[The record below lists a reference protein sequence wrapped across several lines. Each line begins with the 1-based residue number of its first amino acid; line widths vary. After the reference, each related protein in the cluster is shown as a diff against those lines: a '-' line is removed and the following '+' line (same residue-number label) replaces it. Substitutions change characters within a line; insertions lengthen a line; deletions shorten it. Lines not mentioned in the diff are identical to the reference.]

1 MTVERTP
8 GSYSFEELTRIAKEV
23 TLSYGYHIPTLV
35 VQGDEEPVV
44 VQIPSLPPTHEERL
58 RMMFT
63 AGSALAESGAL
74 TSLKEVFFISEGWM
88 SVAAEDGLPEVPP
101 SQDPQRREVLIVS
114 GLEVNTGQAA
124 MTIFEMLRDEDAKL
138 VELAEIE
145 QQGKGD
151 TQVET
156 PLLDAV
162 VTGFQR
168 TLRGRFN

>member
-1 MTVERTP
+1 MTAERRP
-8 GSYSFEELTRIAKEV
+8 GRYSFEELTRIAREV
-23 TLSYGYHIPTLV
+23 TLSYGHHVPTLV
-35 VQGDEEPVV
+35 VQGDKEPVV
-44 VQIPSLPPTHEERL
+44 VQIPSLPPTHEQRL

-74 TSLKEVFFISEGWM
+74 TSLEEVFFISEGWM

-114 GLEVNTGQAA
+114 GLEVKTGQAG
-124 MTIFEMLRDEDAKL
+124 MTIFEMLRDEEGNLA
-138 VELAEIE
+138 ELAEIE
-145 QQGKGD
+145 QQGRED
-151 TQVET
+151 TQVES

-162 VTGFQR
+162 VAGFQR